1 MSFLEVRSLTKA
13 FGGLV
18 ANREISF
25 SQRQGEILGI
35 IGPNGAGKTCLFNC
49 ITGFL
54 QVSGGS
60 VHFLGQEVTNQP
72 PHLINRSG
80 IARTFQL
87 VRSMPEMTVLENAM
101 IGAFCRVK
109 HTDEARDKALEVLRF
124 TGLAE
129 KRDIPA
135 RELPIAV
142 QKRMELGRALAT
154 DPKLLMLDEVMSGL
168 TGQETAE
175 AVELLGR
182 IHAERQVTLLL
193 IEHVMEVI
201 MPLSHRVIVLDQGV
215 KIAEGLPREIAGN
228 PRVIEAYLG
237 EKYARSQKH

>member
-1 MSFLEVRSLTKA
+1 MSFLAVTNLSKA

-25 SQRQGEILGI
+25 SLAEGEILGI

-54 QVSGGS
+54 QVNAGS
-60 VHFLGQEVTNQP
+60 VRFLDQEITNQP

-80 IARTFQL
+80 IARTFQI
-87 VRSMPEMTVLENAM
+87 VRSMPEMTLLENVM
-101 IGAFCRVK
+101 IGAFCRLK
-109 HTDEARDKALEVLRF
+109 HTDEAREKALEVLRF
-124 TGLAE
+124 TGLTE

-135 RELPIAV
+135 RELPIAF
-142 QKRMELGRALAT
+142 QKRMELSRALAT

-175 AVELLGR
+175 AVDLLQR
-182 IHAERQVTLLL
+182 IHRQRKITLLL

-215 KIAEGLPREIAGN
+215 KITEGLPKEIAN
-228 PRVIEAYLG
+228 DPRVIEAYLG

>member
-1 MSFLEVRSLTKA
+1 MSFLAVANVSKT

-25 SQRQGEILGI
+25 SLAEGEILGI

-54 QVSGGS
+54 QVNAGS
-60 VHFLGQEVTNQP
+60 VRFLGREIANQP
-72 PHLINRSG
+72 PHLINRLG

-87 VRSMPEMTVLENAM
+87 VRSMPEMTVLENVM
-101 IGAFCRVK
+101 IGAFCRLK
-109 HTDEARDKALEVLRF
+109 HTDEAREKALEVLRF
-124 TGLAE
+124 TGLLD
-129 KRDIPA
+129 KRDIQA
-135 RELPIAV
+135 RELPIAF
-142 QKRMELGRALAT
+142 QKRMELSRALAT

-175 AVELLGR
+175 AVDLLGR
-182 IHAERQVTLLL
+182 IHRQRKIALLL

-201 MPLSHRVIVLDQGV
+201 MPLSHRVIVLDQGI
-215 KIAEGLPREIAGN
+215 KIAEGLPKEIANN

-237 EKYARSQKH
+237 EKYARSHKH

>member
-1 MSFLEVRSLTKA
+1 MSFLDVSSLTKS

-18 ANREISF
+18 ANREITF
-25 SQRQGEILGI
+25 SLNQGEILGI

-54 QVSGGS
+54 QVDSGS
-60 VHFLGQEVTNQP
+60 ARFLGREMTSQP
-72 PHLINRSG
+72 PHHINRSG

-87 VRSMPEMTVLENAM
+87 VRAMRDMTVLENVM
-101 IGAFCRVK
+101 IGAFCRLK
-109 HTDEARDKALEVLRF
+109 HTDEAREKALEMLHF
-124 TGLAE
+124 AGLSE
-129 KRDIPA
+129 KKDIPA
-135 RELPIAV
+135 RELPIAF
-142 QKRMELGRALAT
+142 QKRMELARALAT

-182 IHAERQVTLLL
+182 IHRERQITLLL

-201 MPLSHRVIVLDQGV
+201 LPLSHRVIVLDQGV
-215 KIAEGLPREIAGN
+215 KIAEGQPQEIINN
-228 PRVIEAYLG
+228 PAVIEAYLG
-237 EKYARSQKH
+237 EKYARSHKH

>member
-1 MSFLEVRSLTKA
+1 MSLLTVANLTKA

-18 ANREISF
+18 ANREVSF
-25 SQRQGEILGI
+25 TLAEGEILGI

-54 QVSGGS
+54 QVDTGT
-60 VHFLGQEVTNQP
+60 VHFQGREITNQP
-72 PHLINRSG
+72 PHAISRSG

-87 VRSMPEMTVLENAM
+87 VRAMPDMTVLENVM
-101 IGAFCRVK
+101 IGAFCRLE
-109 HTDEARDKALEVLRF
+109 HTDAAREKALDVLRF
-124 TGLAE
+124 TGLLE
-129 KRDIPA
+129 KRDVRA
-135 RELPIAV
+135 RELPIAI
-142 QKRMELGRALAT
+142 QKRMELARALAT

-175 AVELLGR
+175 AVELLKR
-182 IHAERQVTLLL
+182 IHGQCEITLLL

-215 KIAEGLPREIAGN
+215 KIAEGLPSEIAN
-228 PRVIEAYLG
+228 TPRVIEAYLG